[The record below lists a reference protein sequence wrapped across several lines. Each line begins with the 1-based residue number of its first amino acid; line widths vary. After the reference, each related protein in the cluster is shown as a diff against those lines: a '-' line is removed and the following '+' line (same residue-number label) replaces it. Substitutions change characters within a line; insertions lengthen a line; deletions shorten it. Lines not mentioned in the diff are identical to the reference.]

1 MLKAAGKKGKSDR
14 ARDLVCGTRVFN
26 AFGGCTCICWIAA
39 KLPLRE
45 RGPELG
51 CPVRFFSGRRAFV
64 LGGPPWRHVMLQ
76 RFEFHC
82 MMMMMMMMVMMMM
95 MMMVMMLVMA
105 MMYTIIPDHH
115 FNGAEPSGLVE
126 LWSGARGG
134 GDGELC
140 VGQAL

>member
-1 MLKAAGKKGKSDR
+1 
-14 ARDLVCGTRVFN
+14 
-26 AFGGCTCICWIAA
+26 
-39 KLPLRE
+39 
-45 RGPELG
+45 
-51 CPVRFFSGRRAFV
+51 
-64 LGGPPWRHVMLQ
+64 MLQ

-82 MMMMMMMMVMMMM
+82 MMMMMM
-95 MMMVMMLVMA
+95 MMLVMA

-134 GDGELC
+134 CDGELC